1 MSTVWLLYEI
11 KVYIETS
18 TLPVREM
25 VRGMNKIEIVT
36 LMTDHMMD
44 INRKAGA
51 IAGFNAEEY
60 NKQIEA
66 LYPNI
71 YSINNS
77 VFDLLK
83 SKGLINSVE

>member
-1 MSTVWLLYEI
+1 MSTVRLLYEI
-11 KVYIETS
+11 KVNIETS
-18 TLPVREM
+18 ALSFREM

-44 INRKAGA
+44 LNREAGA
-51 IAGFNAEEY
+51 IAGFDAAEY
-60 NKQIEA
+60 SKQIEA

-71 YSINNS
+71 YAINNS